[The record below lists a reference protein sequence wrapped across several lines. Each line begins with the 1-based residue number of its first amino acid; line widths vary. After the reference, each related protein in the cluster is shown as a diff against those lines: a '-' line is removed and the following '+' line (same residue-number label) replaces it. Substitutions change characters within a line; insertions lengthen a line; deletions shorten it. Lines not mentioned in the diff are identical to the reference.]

1 MGPHSAS
8 MTTRTPLFER
18 LTPWIFVALWST
30 GFVVARYS
38 TNNAGPLSFLT
49 VRMLIAAVLLYLIAK
64 VVKAPKLSRGSWSTS
79 AIVGTCMH
87 AIYLGGVFIAIKQ
100 GLPSGLSAL
109 IAGLHPVVTSVAGRI
124 ILKEKLRLSQWVGV
138 LLGISGV
145 LVVVVDKVRDGLGDV
160 TRPALIAMV
169 ISVIGMSTGTLV
181 QRARGKEM
189 PLVTGTAAQY
199 VSAGAVLLVASSLF
213 EEWEFNINTELVLAL
228 LWSVFVLSIAAV
240 MLMMLLISRHS
251 AARVSSLFFL
261 TPALSAIES
270 AILFGERL
278 SPLALVALVV
288 ALTGVWL
295 TMRNPVVA
303 PSPESLLVD

>member
-1 MGPHSAS
+1 MTNRGS
-8 MTTRTPLFER
+8 MFEK

-38 TNNAGPLSFLT
+38 TRNAGPLSFLT
-49 VRMLIAAVLLYLIAK
+49 VRMLCAAVLLYVIAK
-64 VVKAPKLSRGSWSTS
+64 IVKAPKLERTAWSTS
-79 AIVGTCMH
+79 AIVGICMH
-87 AIYLGGVFIAIKQ
+87 AVYLGGVFIAIKR

-124 ILKEKLRLSQWVGV
+124 ILKEKLRRSQWVGV
-138 LLGISGV
+138 ALGISGV
-145 LVVVVDKVRDGLGDV
+145 VVVVIDKVSDGLGDV
-160 TRPALIAMV
+160 TRPALVAMV
-169 ISVIGMSTGTLV
+169 ISIIGMSTGTLV
-181 QRARGKEM
+181 QRARGKDM
-189 PLVTGTAAQY
+189 PLVAGTAAQY

-213 EEWEFNINTELVLAL
+213 EKWEFNLNGELVLAL
-228 LWSVFVLSIAAV
+228 LWSVLVLSISAV

-303 PSPESLLVD
+303 PSPEALLAD

>member
-1 MGPHSAS
+1 M
-8 MTTRTPLFER
+8 FEK

-38 TNNAGPLSFLT
+38 TRNAGPLSFLT
-49 VRMLIAAVLLYLIAK
+49 VRMLCAAVLLYVIAK
-64 VVKAPKLSRGSWSTS
+64 IVKAPKLERTAWSTS
-79 AIVGTCMH
+79 AIVGICMH
-87 AIYLGGVFIAIKQ
+87 AVYLGGVFIAIKR

-124 ILKEKLRLSQWVGV
+124 VLKEKLRRSQWVGV
-138 LLGISGV
+138 ALGISGV
-145 LVVVVDKVRDGLGDV
+145 VVVVIDKVSDGLGDV
-160 TRPALIAMV
+160 TRPALVAMV
-169 ISVIGMSTGTLV
+169 ISIIGMSTGTLV
-181 QRARGKEM
+181 QRARGKDM
-189 PLVTGTAAQY
+189 PLVAGTAAQY

-213 EEWEFNINTELVLAL
+213 EKWEFNLNGELVLAL
-228 LWSVFVLSIAAV
+228 LWSLLVLSISAV

-303 PSPESLLVD
+303 PSPEALLAD

>member
-1 MGPHSAS
+1 

-124 ILKEKLRLSQWVGV
+124 ILKEKLRRSQWVGV

-303 PSPESLLVD
+303 PSPASLLAD

>member
-1 MGPHSAS
+1 

>member
-1 MGPHSAS
+1 

-124 ILKEKLRLSQWVGV
+124 ILKEKLRRSQWVGV

-181 QRARGKEM
+181 QRARGKDM

-213 EEWEFNINTELVLAL
+213 EKWEFHVNVELLLAL
-228 LWSVFVLSIAAV
+228 LWSVLVLSLSAV

-278 SPLALVALVV
+278 SPLALMALVV

-303 PSPESLLVD
+303 PSPESLLAD

>member
-1 MGPHSAS
+1 
-8 MTTRTPLFER
+8 MTTRTSLFER

-49 VRMLIAAVLLYLIAK
+49 VRMLCAAVLLYVIAK
-64 VVKAPKLSRGSWSTS
+64 IVGAPKLTKGSWSTS

-87 AIYLGGVFIAIKQ
+87 AVYLGGVFIAIKQ

-124 ILKEKLRLSQWVGV
+124 ILKERLRRSQWVGV
-138 LLGISGV
+138 MLGISGV
-145 LVVVVDKVRDGLGDV
+145 VVVVIDKLQEGLGDV
-160 TRPALIAMV
+160 TKPALFAMV
-169 ISVIGMSTGTLV
+169 ISILGMSTGTLV
-181 QRARGKEM
+181 QRARGKDM

-213 EEWEFNINTELVLAL
+213 EEWEFNINAELVLAL
-228 LWSVFVLSIAAV
+228 LWSVLILSIAAV

-278 SPLALVALVV
+278 GPLALVALVV

>member
-1 MGPHSAS
+1 
-8 MTTRTPLFER
+8 MTNRGSLFER

-38 TNNAGPLSFLT
+38 TRNAGPLSFLT
-49 VRMLIAAVLLYLIAK
+49 VRMLCAAVLLYVIAK
-64 VVKAPKLSRGSWSTS
+64 IVQAPKLEKSAWSTS
-79 AIVGTCMH
+79 AIVGICMH
-87 AIYLGGVFIAIKQ
+87 AVYLGGVFIAIKR

-109 IAGLHPVVTSVAGRI
+109 IAGLHPVVTSVAGRFL
-124 ILKEKLRLSQWVGV
+124 LKERLRRSQWVGV
-138 LLGISGV
+138 ALGISGV
-145 LVVVVDKVRDGLGDV
+145 VVVVIDKVRDGLGDV
-160 TRPALIAMV
+160 TRPVLFAMV
-169 ISVIGMSTGTLV
+169 ISIIGMSTGTLV

-189 PLVTGTAAQY
+189 PLVSGTAAQY

-213 EEWEFNINTELVLAL
+213 ENWEFHLNGEMILAL
-228 LWSVFVLSIAAV
+228 LWSVLVLSIAAV

-303 PSPESLLVD
+303 PSPEALLAE

>member
-1 MGPHSAS
+1 MSSNG
-8 MTTRTPLFER
+8 TLFER
-18 LTPWIFVALWST
+18 LAPWIFVALWST

-49 VRMLIAAVLLYLIAK
+49 VRMLIAAVLLYVIAK
-64 VVKAPKLSRGSWSTS
+64 LVRAPKLDKKSWSTS

-87 AIYLGGVFIAIKQ
+87 AVYLGGVFIAIKR

-109 IAGLHPVVTSVAGRI
+109 IAGLHPVVTSVAGRF
-124 ILKEKLRLSQWVGV
+124 ILKERLRRSQWVGV
-138 LLGISGV
+138 ALGITGV
-145 LVVVVDKVRDGLGDV
+145 VIVVVDKVGDGLGDV
-160 TRPALIAMV
+160 TAPALWAMV
-169 ISVIGMSTGTLV
+169 ISIAGMSTGTLV
-181 QRARGKEM
+181 QRARGKDM
-189 PLVTGTAAQY
+189 PLVTGTAEQY
-199 VSAGAVLLVASSLF
+199 VSAGVVLLVASSVF
-213 EEWEFNINTELVLAL
+213 EDWEFNINAELVLAL
-228 LWSVFVLSIAAV
+228 LWSVLVLSIAAV

-278 SPLALVALVV
+278 SPFALIALAV

-295 TMRNPVVA
+295 TMRNPAVA
-303 PSPESLLVD
+303 PSPEALLAD

>member
-1 MGPHSAS
+1 
-8 MTTRTPLFER
+8 MTNRGSLFEK

-38 TNNAGPLSFLT
+38 TRNAGPLSFLT
-49 VRMLIAAVLLYLIAK
+49 VRMLCAAVLLYVIAK
-64 VVKAPKLSRGSWSTS
+64 IVKAPKLERTAWSTS
-79 AIVGTCMH
+79 AIVGICMH
-87 AIYLGGVFIAIKQ
+87 AVYLGGVFIAIKR

-124 ILKEKLRLSQWVGV
+124 ILKEQLRRSQWVGV
-138 LLGISGV
+138 ALGISGV
-145 LVVVVDKVRDGLGDV
+145 VVVVIDKVSDGLGDV
-160 TRPALIAMV
+160 TRPALVAMV
-169 ISVIGMSTGTLV
+169 ISIIGMSTGTLV
-181 QRARGKEM
+181 QRARGKDM
-189 PLVTGTAAQY
+189 PLVAGTAAQY

-213 EEWEFNINTELVLAL
+213 EKWEFNLNGELVLAL
-228 LWSVFVLSIAAV
+228 LWSVLVLSISAV

-303 PSPESLLVD
+303 PSPEALLAD

>member
-1 MGPHSAS
+1 MSSNG
-8 MTTRTPLFER
+8 TVFER
-18 LTPWIFVALWST
+18 LAPWIFVALWST

-49 VRMLIAAVLLYLIAK
+49 VRMLIAAVLLYVIAK
-64 VVKAPKLSRGSWSTS
+64 LVRAPKLDKKSWSTS

-87 AIYLGGVFIAIKQ
+87 AVYLGGVFIAIKR

-109 IAGLHPVVTSVAGRI
+109 IAGLHPVVTSVAGRF
-124 ILKEKLRLSQWVGV
+124 ILKERLRRSQWVGV
-138 LLGISGV
+138 ALGITGV
-145 LVVVVDKVRDGLGDV
+145 VIVVVDKVGDGLGDV
-160 TRPALIAMV
+160 TAPALWAMV
-169 ISVIGMSTGTLV
+169 ISIAGMSTGTLV
-181 QRARGKEM
+181 QRARGKDM

-199 VSAGAVLLVASSLF
+199 VSAGVVLLIASSVF
-213 EEWEFNINTELVLAL
+213 EDWEFNINAELVLAL
-228 LWSVFVLSIAAV
+228 LWSVLVLSIAAV

-278 SPLALVALVV
+278 SPFALIALAV

-295 TMRNPVVA
+295 TMRNPAVA
-303 PSPESLLVD
+303 PSPEALLAD

>member
-1 MGPHSAS
+1 MGPDSAS

-49 VRMLIAAVLLYLIAK
+49 VRMLIAAALLYLIAK

-124 ILKEKLRLSQWVGV
+124 ILKERLRRSQWVGV
-138 LLGISGV
+138 SLGISGV

-199 VSAGAVLLVASSLF
+199 VSAGAVMLVASSLF
-213 EEWEFNINTELVLAL
+213 EEWEFHINTELVLAL
-228 LWSVFVLSIAAV
+228 LWSVFVLSIAAF

-303 PSPESLLVD
+303 PSPESLLAE

>member
-1 MGPHSAS
+1 

-109 IAGLHPVVTSVAGRI
+109 IAGLHPVVTSVAGRVL
-124 ILKEKLRLSQWVGV
+124 LKERLRRSQWVGV
-138 LLGISGV
+138 MLGISGV

-160 TRPALIAMV
+160 TRPALLAMV
-169 ISVIGMSTGTLV
+169 VSVIGMSTGTLV

-228 LWSVFVLSIAAV
+228 LWSVLVLSIAAV

-278 SPLALVALVV
+278 SPLALVALVI

-303 PSPESLLVD
+303 PSPESLLAD

>member
-1 MGPHSAS
+1 
-8 MTTRTPLFER
+8 MTTHTPLFER

-49 VRMLIAAVLLYLIAK
+49 VRMLIAAVLLYVVAK
-64 VVKAPKLSRGSWSTS
+64 LVRAPKLDKKLWSTS

-87 AIYLGGVFIAIKQ
+87 AVYLGGVFIAIKK

-124 ILKEKLRLSQWVGV
+124 ILKERLRRSQWVGV
-138 LLGISGV
+138 MLGISGV
-145 LVVVVDKVRDGLGDV
+145 VVVVIDKLQEGLGDV
-160 TRPALIAMV
+160 TKPALFAMV
-169 ISVIGMSTGTLV
+169 ISIIGMSTGTLV
-181 QRARGKEM
+181 QRARGKDM

-213 EEWEFNINTELVLAL
+213 EEWEFNINAELVLAL
-228 LWSVFVLSIAAV
+228 MWSVLVLSIAAV

>member
-1 MGPHSAS
+1 

-124 ILKEKLRLSQWVGV
+124 ILKEKLRRSQWVGV

-181 QRARGKEM
+181 QRARGKDM

-213 EEWEFNINTELVLAL
+213 EKWEFHLNAELLLAL
-228 LWSVFVLSIAAV
+228 LWSVLVLSLTAV

-303 PSPESLLVD
+303 PSPESLLAD

>member
-1 MGPHSAS
+1 

-49 VRMLIAAVLLYLIAK
+49 VRMLCAAVLLYVIAK
-64 VVKAPKLSRGSWSTS
+64 IVKAPKLARGSWSTS
-79 AIVGTCMH
+79 AIVGACMH
-87 AIYLGGVFIAIKQ
+87 AIYLGGVFYAIKK

-124 ILKEKLRLSQWVGV
+124 ILKERLRRSQWVGV
-138 LLGISGV
+138 LLGITGV

>member
-1 MGPHSAS
+1 

-49 VRMLIAAVLLYLIAK
+49 VRMLIAAVLLYVVAK
-64 VVKAPKLSRGSWSTS
+64 LVRVPKLDRKLWSTS

-124 ILKEKLRLSQWVGV
+124 ILKERLRRSQWVGV
-138 LLGISGV
+138 MLGISGV
-145 LVVVVDKVRDGLGDV
+145 VVVVVDKLQDGLGDV
-160 TRPALIAMV
+160 TKPALFAMV
-169 ISVIGMSTGTLV
+169 ISIIGMSTGTLV

-189 PLVTGTAAQY
+189 PLITGTAAQY

-213 EEWEFNINTELVLAL
+213 EDWEFNINTELVLAL
-228 LWSVFVLSIAAV
+228 LWSVLILSIAAV

-303 PSPESLLVD
+303 PSPESLLAD

>member
-1 MGPHSAS
+1 
-8 MTTRTPLFER
+8 MTSRTPLFER

-49 VRMLIAAVLLYLIAK
+49 VRMLIAAALLYLIAK

-124 ILKEKLRLSQWVGV
+124 ILKERLRRSQWVGV
-138 LLGISGV
+138 SLGISGV

-213 EEWEFNINTELVLAL
+213 EEWEFHINTELVLAL

-303 PSPESLLVD
+303 PSPESLLAE

>member
-1 MGPHSAS
+1 

-124 ILKEKLRLSQWVGV
+124 ILKEKLRRSQWVGV

-303 PSPESLLVD
+303 PSPESLLAD

>member
-1 MGPHSAS
+1 

-49 VRMLIAAVLLYLIAK
+49 VRMLIAAVLLYVVAK
-64 VVKAPKLSRGSWSTS
+64 LVRAPKLDGKLWSTS

-124 ILKEKLRLSQWVGV
+124 ILKERLRRSQWVGV
-138 LLGISGV
+138 MLGISGV
-145 LVVVVDKVRDGLGDV
+145 VVVVVDKLQDGLGDV
-160 TRPALIAMV
+160 TKPALFAMV
-169 ISVIGMSTGTLV
+169 ISIIGMSTGTLV

-189 PLVTGTAAQY
+189 PLITGTAAQY

-213 EEWEFNINTELVLAL
+213 EDWEFNINTELVLAL
-228 LWSVFVLSIAAV
+228 LWSVLILSIAAV

-270 AILFGERL
+270 AVLFGERL

-303 PSPESLLVD
+303 PSPESLLAE